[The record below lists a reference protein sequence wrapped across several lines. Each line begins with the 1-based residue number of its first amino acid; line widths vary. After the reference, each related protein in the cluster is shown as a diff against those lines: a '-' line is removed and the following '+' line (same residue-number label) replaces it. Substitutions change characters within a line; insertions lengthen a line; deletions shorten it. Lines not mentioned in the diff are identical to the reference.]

1 MQSETS
7 TLIVRSSCVGIA
19 AAVVTSVAGLFIIG
33 ISAAILHPSPS
44 EAPEVGWDVV
54 VNLHD
59 YPAFGL
65 IPLCGFAIGFALGY
79 RYFSKE
85 RTPPPSR

>member
-1 MQSETS
+1 MKSETS
-7 TLIVRSSCVGIA
+7 TVILRSTCVGMTG
-19 AAVVTSVAGLFIIG
+19 AVVTSVASLIIIG
-33 ISAAILHPSPS
+33 ISAAILHPSP

-54 VNLHD
+54 INLHD